1 MGGSWVR
8 LEGGETA
15 VPLVDYGWDSRD
27 VTTKPPLA
35 YGPDGLDFSS
45 NGQGGSAPFMRH
57 EPNEMLQWRWAPK
70 GCALRNLTKREVQRM
85 IGGLWIH
92 LDGDSLQ
99 RDIYFDIAEAL
110 DGDNFQRVKAHED
123 ISYGLPDGTLLTM
136 GWNPAFKPN
145 CDGAPWAGKH
155 PTKAQP
161 DVHIYNTGL
170 WDIPHSTPMSDFRER
185 IGCILAEKAR
195 APRTLTIARM
205 NTVYAEKDKMAEAN
219 GKLRAYNAEWK
230 SMVDAFNCG
239 RGVGYLDR
247 VHVFDPVPLIESR
260 PELSVDT
267 VHYTGV
273 GSRWFT
279 LWLLNL
285 VAACDERC
293 AATPMAKW
301 TAETGCGAAGGA
313 GGGGGGAGGGTA
325 RRGVGRGTGEG
336 EGLKYGPEYGQILL
350 P

>member
-1 MGGSWVR
+1 MDPVVVPARAGGASWLSTSARPARASPRIGGGDGAAGERGRAIGFHVAAAFAVAIASFYAGARYGGAAVGGAHGPFAASARAGNNLRPDAPVEARPVSSAVNCSASCPVPSLLPPVSCTVGDPTISASPTPSSPSTAVSSSPSPIPSSAPAAPAAHPPSPSLPWCTEGDLGGSWVH
-8 LEGGETA
+8 LEGSETA
-15 VPLVDYGWDSRD
+15 VPLVDYGWDSRN

-57 EPNEMLQWRWAPK
+57 EPNEMLQWRWVPK

-155 PTKAQP
+155 PTKIQP
-161 DVHIYNTGL
+161 DIHIYNTGL
-170 WDIPHSTPMSDFRER
+170 WE
-185 IGCILAEKAR
+185 C
-195 APRTLTIARM
+195 
-205 NTVYAEKDKMAEAN
+205 V
-219 GKLRAYNAEWK
+219 W
-230 SMVDAFNCG
+230 
-239 RGVGYLDR
+239 
-247 VHVFDPVPLIESR
+247 
-260 PELSVDT
+260 
-267 VHYTGV
+267 
-273 GSRWFT
+273 
-279 LWLLNL
+279 
-285 VAACDERC
+285 
-293 AATPMAKW
+293 
-301 TAETGCGAAGGA
+301 
-313 GGGGGGAGGGTA
+313 
-325 RRGVGRGTGEG
+325 RR
-336 EGLKYGPEYGQILL
+336 
-350 P
+350 

>member
-1 MGGSWVR
+1 
-8 LEGGETA
+8 
-15 VPLVDYGWDSRD
+15 

-57 EPNEMLQWRWAPK
+57 EPNEMLQWRWVPK

-123 ISYGLPDGTLLTM
+123 ISYGLPDGTLLTL

-161 DVHIYNTGL
+161 DIHIYNTGL
-170 WDIPHSTPMSDFRER
+170 WDIPHSTPMNDFRER

-195 APRTLTIARM
+195 APHTLTIARM
-205 NTVYAEKDKMAEAN
+205 NTVYADKVLSADAN
-219 GKLRAYNAEWK
+219 AKLRAYNAEWK
-230 SMVDAFNCG
+230 SVVDAFNCG
-239 RGVGYLDR
+239 KVGYLDR

-273 GSRWFT
+273 GSKWFT

-285 VAACDERC
+285 VAVCDERC
-293 AATPMAKW
+293 AVTPMAKW
-301 TAETGCGAAGGA
+301 ATETSCGAAA
-313 GGGGGGAGGGTA
+313 PAA
-325 RRGVGRGTGEG
+325 RERAVQGEG
-336 EGLKYGPEYGQILL
+336 TWAGEGQSRETLKYGPEYGQIL
-350 P
+350 PP